1 LKIHCSTK
9 FQEILS
15 YLENNMEIRHLTRI
29 TYIVVNLSNEETL
42 FIGEYDECENYIWS
56 EIQKL
61 EREYLQ

>member
-1 LKIHCSTK
+1 
-9 FQEILS
+9 
-15 YLENNMEIRHLTRI
+15 MEIRHLTRI